1 MRKSLA
7 LAMTAAM
14 TTGLAAL
21 VPAAANA
28 GTSGSTPVTFTLT
41 GGALSL
47 TAPSATATLTG
58 GTLSVGGSSVS
69 GALGNTTVTDER
81 GTLGHTDTVTMATTD
96 FSDGAGN
103 TVLASGNATGYSGT
117 ATPTGVAV
125 PVGTTA
131 ATAVPISG
139 AGGAILQLTSVV
151 GSGGASYSPTV
162 SVAIPAGSVAGTYTG
177 TVTQTVA

>member
-47 TAPSATATLTG
+47 SAPSSTATLTG
-58 GTLSVGGSSVS
+58 GVLSVGGSSVS
-69 GALGNTTVTDER
+69 GALGSTTVTDER
-81 GTLGHTDTVTMATTD
+81 GTTGHTDTVTMTTTD
-96 FSDGAGN
+96 FSDGAGH
-103 TVLASGNATGYSGT
+103 TVAAAGNATGYSGA
-117 ATPTGVAV
+117 ATVTGVAV
-125 PVGTTA
+125 PAPTLTGVSIA
-131 ATAVPISG
+131 G

-162 SVAIPAGSVAGTYTG
+162 TVAIPAGSVAGTYTG